1 MKLFTLVG
9 YTKLFY
15 MKNISLVLLVTILGI
30 SSCRNDNK
38 KSFAFGNFESEE
50 IIVSA
55 EVSGTLKEFNV
66 TEGMNLSAG
75 KVVGYIDTTQLYLKK
90 VQLEKGIKTVLS
102 RVEQVNEQLN
112 VNEVSLKNLIREKNR
127 VETLLKDGAATVKQ
141 LDDFNG
147 QLDLLNAQTNVFQ
160 SQKASIKTEI
170 GSLQVQIDQV
180 GDQLSKS
187 YIKSP
192 INGVVLE
199 KYLFAGELAVPGKSL
214 LKIANLNDLIL
225 RVFVS
230 GDQLILVKIGNKVD
244 VMVDAEN
251 GNVKK
256 YSGIVT
262 WVSSTAEFTPKIIQ
276 TKKER
281 VNLVYAVKI
290 SVPNDGGLKIGMPAE
305 IQVAL

>member
-1 MKLFTLVG
+1 MA
-9 YTKLFY
+9 
-15 MKNISLVLLVTILGI
+15 ILAI
-30 SSCRNDNK
+30 SSCKTDDK
-38 KSFAFGNFESEE
+38 QSFAFGNFEAEE

-66 TEGMNLSAG
+66 SEGMSLSVG

-90 VQLEKGIKTVLS
+90 VQLEKGIKTVQS
-102 RVEQVNEQLN
+102 RIDQLN
-112 VNEVSLKNLIREKNR
+112 VQITVNEVNQKNLVREKNR

-147 QLDLLNAQTNVFQ
+147 QMDLLNAQTNVLE
-160 SQKASIKTEI
+160 SQKASVRTEI
-170 GSLQVQIDQV
+170 ESLLVQIAQV
-180 GDQLSKS
+180 SDQLSRS
-187 YIKSP
+187 YIKCP

-199 KYLFAGELAVPGKSL
+199 KYLFGGELAIPGKSL
-214 LKIANLNDLIL
+214 LKIANLNELIL

-230 GDQLILVKIGNKVD
+230 GDQLILVKIGNKID
-244 VMVDAEN
+244 VMVDSEN
-251 GNVKK
+251 DEMKK
-256 YSGIVT
+256 YPGIVT

-290 SVPNDGGLKIGMPAE
+290 NVPNDGGLKIGMPAE
-305 IQVAL
+305 IQVAQ